1 MPIAFQKRPVSS
13 RELAMG
19 THNRFLTLILWL
31 GSLLTCL
38 WAANFVIFNAGPYNR
53 NDELQKIQDSW
64 EEFALTFPKDSG
76 EARVIAAT
84 VQNLKVSREGSL
96 LLDRNAVAT
105 LALLALVV
113 FGMASL
119 VLLMS
124 PASPL
129 GTKRRAQEKGPDAD
143 TESMSYYLQNL
154 EQTVSDL
161 KLVCQDLNELDNE
174 KEKHGNRRNALID
187 TQFDQLVR
195 VEAQLQRVR
204 SDVLAT
210 IGSSKDIT
218 DKLQR
223 LTTQCEDSSHFAAAT
238 RLEWNAMGSKL
249 RQIKE
254 SHDKIKNTADKIS
267 KQHTVTNE
275 LLIKTLDFGATHG
288 KHTEASREQVS
299 RLTEISKQTLNTM
312 DILASSMAESNQ
324 DVNHASKLVRGLSER
339 AEEIVNIIDV
349 IDDIA
354 EQTNQL
360 ALNASIEAARAG
372 EQGQGFAVVAGEVR
386 NLAARSSTATKS
398 ITDLL
403 GTIQQE
409 ADHASRCLEKSAKSV
424 EFAHSRMLEVDRA
437 YREAVSLSRQALSE
451 LSQLVTDV
459 VNHMHD
465 LKQIEK
471 QSAELRKFCVGL
483 GNLLEEHGRMTS
495 VTYTESNQLTIH
507 SDRLSRLLNRQYF
520 EMSHCDRLV
529 EGLFYSLE
537 SIKGRIE
544 EGIANS
550 ENLLNGFNQVYQQSL
565 QQDVGNGRRSA
576 RLGRMIELVK
586 SCSRSLDIIRN
597 PSEQARTELTEIYK
611 DVEADRSLQPSP
623 VLSKQAS
630 PKEERLESDM
640 AMLPADD
647 VLIGEPD
654 ETQKVS

>member
-1 MPIAFQKRPVSS
+1 MSA
-13 RELAMG
+13 
-19 THNRFLTLILWL
+19 HNRILALILWL

-38 WAANFVIFNAGPYNR
+38 WAANLTIFHMGPYNR

-64 EEFALTFPKDSG
+64 EDFALTFPKDSN
-76 EARVIAAT
+76 EARVITAN

-96 LLDRNAVAT
+96 LLDRNAIAT
-105 LALLALVV
+105 LG
-113 FGMASL
+113 FMSL
-119 VLLMS
+119 VLLGL
-124 PASPL
+124 ASLILLMRPSSAAAP
-129 GTKRRAQEKGPDAD
+129 RRRRQEKEQTPD

-154 EQTVSDL
+154 EQTVEDL
-161 KLVCQDLNELDNE
+161 KIVCQDLSELDNDRE
-174 KEKHGNRRNALID
+174 KQGNRRNALID
-187 TQFDQLVR
+187 GQFDQLVR

-204 SDVLAT
+204 SDILAT

-223 LTTQCEDSSHFAAAT
+223 LSTQCEDSSHFAAAT

-267 KQHTVTNE
+267 KQHTLTNE
-275 LLIKTLDFGATHG
+275 LLIKTLDFGSTHG
-288 KHTEASREQVS
+288 KHTETSREQVS

-324 DVNHASKLVRGLSER
+324 DVTHASKLVRGLSER

-409 ADHASRCLEKSAKSV
+409 ADHASHCLEKSAKSV
-424 EFAHSRMLEVDRA
+424 EIAHSRMLEVDRA
-437 YREAVSLSRQALSE
+437 YREAVTLSRQALSE

-459 VNHMHD
+459 ANHMHD

-471 QSAELRKFCVGL
+471 QSAELRKFCLGL
-483 GNLLEEHGRMTS
+483 HNLLEDHGRMTS

-507 SDRLSRLLNRQYF
+507 SDRLSRLLNRQFF

-529 EGLFYSLE
+529 GGLFYSLE

-565 QQDVGNGRRSA
+565 QHDVGSGRRNL

-586 SCSRSLDIIRN
+586 ACGKNLEIIRN
-597 PSEQARTELTEIYK
+597 PSEQARKELEELYK
-611 DVEADRSLQPSP
+611 SAEAENVLQPSP
-623 VLSKQAS
+623 VLSKQAN
-630 PKEERLESDM
+630 PKEERQAESDIT
-640 AMLPADD
+640 MLPADD

-654 ETQKVS
+654 PTQKVS

>member
-1 MPIAFQKRPVSS
+1 MSA
-13 RELAMG
+13 
-19 THNRFLTLILWL
+19 HNRFLAFILWL

-38 WAANFVIFNAGPYNR
+38 WAANLLILNLGPYNR

-64 EEFALTFPKDSG
+64 EEFGLTFPKDSG
-76 EARVIAAT
+76 EARVIAAN

-96 LLDRNAVAT
+96 LLDRNAIAT
-105 LALLALVV
+105 LGLLSLVV
-113 FGMASL
+113 FGLASL
-119 VLLMS
+119 TLLLS
-124 PASPL
+124 PALPL
-129 GTKRRAQEKGPDAD
+129 AARRRTQNKAQETDQ
-143 TESMSYYLQNL
+143 ESMSYYLQNL
-154 EQTVSDL
+154 EQTVEDL
-161 KLVCQDLNELDNE
+161 KTVCHDLNELDHD

-187 TQFDQLVR
+187 SQFDQLVR

-204 SDVLAT
+204 SEVLTT
-210 IGSSKDIT
+210 ISSSKDIT

-223 LTTQCEDSSHFAAAT
+223 LSTQCEDSSHFAAAT

-254 SHDKIKNTADKIS
+254 SHDKIKTTADKIS
-267 KQHTVTNE
+267 KQHTITNE
-275 LLIKTLDFGATHG
+275 LLIKTLDFGSTHG
-288 KHTEASREQVS
+288 KHTETSREQVS

-324 DVNHASKLVRGLSER
+324 DVTHASKLVRGLSER

-409 ADHASRCLEKSAKSV
+409 ADHASHCLEKSAKSV

-437 YREAVSLSRQALSE
+437 YREAFTLSRQALSE
-451 LSQLVTDV
+451 LNQLVSDV

-471 QSAELRKFCVGL
+471 QSAELRKFCIGL
-483 GNLLEEHGRMTS
+483 HNLLDEHGRMAS

-537 SIKGRIE
+537 GIKGRIE

-550 ENLLNGFNQVYQQSL
+550 ESLLNGFNQVYQQSL
-565 QQDVGNGRRSA
+565 QQEAGNGRRSA

-586 SCSRSLDIIRN
+586 ACGKNLEIIRN
-597 PSEQARTELTEIYK
+597 PSDQVRTELEGLYK
-611 DVEADRSLQPSP
+611 DAELERTLQPSP

-630 PKEERLESDM
+630 PKDERLDADM
-640 AMLPADD
+640 TMLPADD

-654 ETQKVS
+654 QTQKVS